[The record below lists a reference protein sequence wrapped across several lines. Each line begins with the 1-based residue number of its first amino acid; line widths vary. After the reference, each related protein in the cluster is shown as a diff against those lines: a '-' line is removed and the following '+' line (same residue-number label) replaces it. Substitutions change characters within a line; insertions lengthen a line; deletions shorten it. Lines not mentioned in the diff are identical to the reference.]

1 MAFYKNPSA
10 IRRSILAF
18 VRHLL
23 SKSLYRAFE
32 LLLSPCCPPVI
43 TNATAVC
50 NGDSTF
56 NVTVTLANAISLA
69 GVGFDSLVLFTGFGP
84 GWFVTAT
91 GYDAGTNTIT
101 FSNVPNYFNDETVP
115 IAIEMFLPTN
125 TTETI
130 GVTLYSN
137 VFSLYFPIC
146 P

>member
-56 NVTVTLANAISLA
+56 TVTVTLANAISLA
-69 GVGFDSLVLFTGFGP
+69 GVGFDSLVLFAGFGP
-84 GWFVTAT
+84 GWFVNAT

-101 FSNVPNYFNDETVP
+101 FSNVVP
-115 IAIEMFLPTN
+115 FSDDDTFAVAIEMFLPTN
-125 TTETI
+125 TTDTI
-130 GVTLYSN
+130 GVILYSN
-137 VFSLYFPIC
+137 IVSLYFPLC